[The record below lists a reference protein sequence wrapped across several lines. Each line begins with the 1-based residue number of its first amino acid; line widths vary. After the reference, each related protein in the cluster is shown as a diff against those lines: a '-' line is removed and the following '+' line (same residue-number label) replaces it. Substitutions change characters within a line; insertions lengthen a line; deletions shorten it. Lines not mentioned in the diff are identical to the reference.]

1 MADNII
7 KINPNEYTVLD
18 VGCGMRKYEG
28 KEGQRVIG
36 IDKVKTPCVDVVYD
50 IDKGLPFKDK
60 SVDMVYMDNA
70 LEHMADF
77 EFQMAGICRVLKEHG
92 EVVIKVPHYSS
103 FRAFTFGHKLFFTV
117 TIMDGFRKN
126 DPMSFMFPNIKFSKV
141 KVRLRT
147 WYMTDKNMK
156 KYPML
161 KYGYYTL
168 LPVLKLWEGV
178 MNLKPVFYE
187 KFSETISPFTNI
199 FELEFRLKK

>member
-92 EVVIKVPHYSS
+92 EVVIKVPHYYS
-103 FRAFTFGHKLFFTV
+103 FRAFTFGHK
-117 TIMDGFRKN
+117 
-126 DPMSFMFPNIKFSKV
+126 
-141 KVRLRT
+141 
-147 WYMTDKNMK
+147 
-156 KYPML
+156 
-161 KYGYYTL
+161 
-168 LPVLKLWEGV
+168 
-178 MNLKPVFYE
+178 
-187 KFSETISPFTNI
+187 
-199 FELEFRLKK
+199 